1 MKIHTITTEQL
12 DKDDN
17 YIGAVNLTDFH
28 TIKLSNKIEKVI
40 FNHSI
45 KCYFLLA
52 ETKSTI
58 IINGDLNIK
67 NSIDVFEIIVNGNIK
82 SAGRRNSGKDIYAYS
97 VTANNIK
104 SSIKN
109 QNGFRIVCRGG
120 LRVAGNIH
128 CRSMNIDHVTEIDGN
143 VICQQEGNF
152 RFGGLNIKGN
162 AKFGVIFSKTKI
174 NVGRNLVCDSGITSF
189 DSITAGTITATV
201 IFAGVNPDSRFFA
214 KDTISGKILAGKV
227 GHGTLIN

>member
-1 MKIHTITTEQL
+1 
-12 DKDDN
+12 
-17 YIGAVNLTDFH
+17 
-28 TIKLSNKIEKVI
+28 LSKKVEKVI
-40 FNHSI
+40 FNYSI

-67 NSIDVFEIIVNGNIK
+67 GAIEVFEIIVNGNIK
-82 SAGRRNSGKDIYAYS
+82 SAGRRDCKDIVAYS

-128 CRSMNIDHVTEIDGN
+128 CRSINTEHFTEIDGN

-152 RFGGLNIKGN
+152 RFGGPNIKGN
-162 AKFGVIFSKTKI
+162 AKFGFLFSKANI
-174 NVGRNLVCDSGITSF
+174 NVGKNLVCDSGVTAF
-189 DSITAGTITATV
+189 GSITARTITAGTV
-201 IFAGVNPDSRFFA
+201 IFAGVCPYGKWVEN
-214 KDTISGKILAGKV
+214 TISGKILAGKV